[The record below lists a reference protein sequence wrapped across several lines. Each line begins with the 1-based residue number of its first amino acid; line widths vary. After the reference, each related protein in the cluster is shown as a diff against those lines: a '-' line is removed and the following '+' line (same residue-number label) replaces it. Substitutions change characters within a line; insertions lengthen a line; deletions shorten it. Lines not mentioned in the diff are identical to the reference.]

1 VCTSHLLC
9 ITAVPGASEGDYQG
23 SEWTLEDPLQANK
36 EKKDSTGSSGGV
48 VFSDPLGKAYFCGS
62 NRVHTVIERSWKVME
77 FETCIPGLEKSWI
90 LEKCVKVMEKSWNF
104 RFFPN
109 LF

>member
-1 VCTSHLLC
+1 MLLLDFKETFHL
-9 ITAVPGASEGDYQG
+9 S
-23 SEWTLEDPLQANK
+23 DPLQANK

-48 VFSDPLGKAYFCGS
+48 VFSDPLGKAYFCGF
-62 NRVHTVIERSWKVME
+62 NRVHTVIERSRKVME
-77 FETCIPGLEKSWI
+77 FETCIPGLEKSWK

-104 RFFPN
+104 GFFPD